1 MKILTE
7 IGYIVEAV
15 SSGEAAIEAIQSYSF
30 DLVLMDVEMGDM
42 DGITATEK
50 IRALEGDISNIPIIA
65 LTAHS
70 SMKDR
75 ERCLSGGMNDYIAK
89 PINIQFLKI
98 IIDEWLSS
106 KNNSSD
112 LQAVV

>member
-1 MKILTE
+1 
-7 IGYIVEAV
+7 
-15 SSGEAAIEAIQSYSF
+15 
-30 DLVLMDVEMGDM
+30 MDVEMEGM

-50 IRALEGDISNIPIIA
+50 IRALEGDISSIPIIA

-89 PINIQFLKI
+89 PINVQFLKI
-98 IIDEWLSS
+98 IIDEWLNQKSS
-106 KNNSSD
+106 SGD
-112 LQAVV
+112 LQAAV